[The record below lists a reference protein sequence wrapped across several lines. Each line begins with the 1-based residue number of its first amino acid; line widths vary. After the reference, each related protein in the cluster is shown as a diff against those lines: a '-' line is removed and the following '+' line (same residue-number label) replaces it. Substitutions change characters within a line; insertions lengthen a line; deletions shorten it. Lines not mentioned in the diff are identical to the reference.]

1 LIECFSREGG
11 DCSGDEEEA
20 GQEGCPEEKEV
31 RQIQF
36 HTLGAAPPSGPH
48 TLFYIIMVRQGKIFE
63 KLNSFVFI

>member
-20 GQEGCPEEKEV
+20 SQEGCPEEKEV

-36 HTLGAAPPSGPH
+36 HTLGAAPPSGTH
-48 TLFYIIMVRQGKIFE
+48 TLFYIFIVRQGKIYR
-63 KLNSFVFI
+63 KVHPFIIV